1 MLINRS
7 TIESGFEAFLM
18 IFAYAIAAITDYRYN
33 LGYPCR
39 VTDSRVS
46 SDDNFADGWGE
57 GSPRMAAT
65 N

>member
-1 MLINRS
+1 
-7 TIESGFEAFLM
+7 M